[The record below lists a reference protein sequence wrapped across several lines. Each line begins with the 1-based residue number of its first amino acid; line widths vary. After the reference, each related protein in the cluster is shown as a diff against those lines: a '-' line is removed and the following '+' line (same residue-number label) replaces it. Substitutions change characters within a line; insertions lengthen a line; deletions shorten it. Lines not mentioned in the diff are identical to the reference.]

1 MTGIRQR
8 VSVDFMDREP
18 LGLVF
23 REDLKGG
30 FIEVI
35 RVKSGGAA
43 ERMGVSVGWKVA
55 AVDEKR
61 MDHVKFDAVMRH
73 LHNQRR
79 PLRVCF
85 ERGAEPERV
94 NTHFEVA
101 VRSPT
106 GAVLP
111 VLVPTQNG
119 RGSTTG
125 QLKQL
130 LVTQHARLLP
140 ADALRLVENTPVG
153 SDSSRSPWGVRQQS
167 AWGETA
173 QTELPNHTRL
183 TELTRRLQV
192 GNPPPP
198 RELLADSVDSGT
210 DPASCAQRGSF
221 LSLTVDQPHRA
232 SAHPRHQT
240 MKPTRGR
247 ELQQRNGLTR
257 VRTACRMD
265 GQPLGHQRA
274 RRSPTDVDQGPDRR
288 EARGAGAQLRS
299 DGRLAPSTEGRAPTH
314 PIRVPGLAA
323 RDAADDADA
332 GPSKA
337 PRLAVGRANGLGV
350 AGKRGDWR
358 GACAPIDRIVGKA
371 PPHAAFCGRPSSA
384 VAHPR
389 G

>member
-8 VSVDFMDREP
+8 VAVDFVDREP

-43 ERMGVSVGWKVA
+43 ERMGVRVGWKVA
-55 AVDEKR
+55 VVDEKR

-140 ADALRLVENTPVG
+140 ADALRLVENTPIG
-153 SDSSRSPWGVRQQS
+153 SDSARSPWGVRQQS

-192 GNPPPP
+192 GNAHPP
-198 RELLADSVDSGT
+198 RGLVADSVHSGT

-232 SAHPRHQT
+232 SALPRPSNPFGAACSSSAGGKVSLACGLRAGWMDSRSSTSAHGAVPQT
-240 MKPTRGR
+240 STKGLIDAKLEALEHSYGLSDASPPQPRGEPQLIPSGFRVSPPATPPMTPT
-247 ELQQRNGLTR
+247 
-257 VRTACRMD
+257 
-265 GQPLGHQRA
+265 PGHQRHRA
-274 RRSPTDVDQGPDRR
+274 SQWAVPTGW
-288 EARGAGAQLRS
+288 E
-299 DGRLAPSTEGRAPTH
+299 
-314 PIRVPGLAA
+314 
-323 RDAADDADA
+323 
-332 GPSKA
+332 
-337 PRLAVGRANGLGV
+337 
-350 AGKRGDWR
+350 
-358 GACAPIDRIVGKA
+358 
-371 PPHAAFCGRPSSA
+371 
-384 VAHPR
+384 
-389 G
+389 